1 VEGAFTFTGYV
12 SFEDLPALYEQM
24 SLFVA
29 PVHTESFGHVSP
41 CAMGMKMPVVGYD
54 VGALKEITGN
64 CNLLAPAGDS
74 DTLADMIIELLNDRE
89 RRLKIGARNRDRA
102 ERLFSIEA
110 MIDGY
115 SALYN
120 GLIGSDSLRLINRT
134 CGQASL
140 QKGNS
145 AFLD

>member
-1 VEGAFTFTGYV
+1 
-12 SFEDLPALYEQM
+12 
-24 SLFVA
+24 
-29 PVHTESFGHVSP
+29 
-41 CAMGMKMPVVGYD
+41 MGMGIPVVGYC
-54 VGALKEITGN
+54 VGALEEITGN
-64 CNLLAPAGDS
+64 CNLLAPSGDS

-89 RRLKIGARNRDRA
+89 RRLRIGARNRERA

-120 GLIGSDSLRLINRT
+120 GLIGSDSLRMINRT

-140 QKGNS
+140 QKANS